1 MIAVVVERVGVGVEV
16 GGTEGGKRR
25 WEVKEAAGTRE
36 TNKRKTLDRGLARK
50 LAEVQ
55 DEGEVRVSRR
65 CS

>member
-1 MIAVVVERVGVGVEV
+1 M
-16 GGTEGGKRR
+16 
-25 WEVKEAAGTRE
+25 KEAAGTRE